1 MQHYCVAKRAD
12 REGTMSTSE
21 DPQVLSEKLTQIGMT
36 DSEKRIWRSLIEVFD
51 SMYELPPLH
60 KAKYEETYRALHDL
74 QTALLERPGL
84 RALGWPLPA
93 TDDEIN
99 NQRENLIKLGMTQA
113 ELEVWY
119 APVAGTLMGLPE
131 LYPMERE
138 ETAHAIHKL
147 QTRLLARPVFRA
159 SGWESPTP
167 DAPPYLRGPEVIS
180 SSLISKD
187 GLTALGMIDD
197 EVQAWEELADL
208 ANRIYQLPSVYLWE
222 RRETQHDLHNLELRL
237 LARPSLRRNN

>member
-1 MQHYCVAKRAD
+1 
-12 REGTMSTSE
+12 MSTSE

-119 APVAGTLMGLPE
+119 APVAGTLMELPE

-159 SGWESPTP
+159 FGWESPTP
-167 DAPPYLRGPEVIS
+167 DAPPYRRGPRVIS

-208 ANRIYQLPSVYLWE
+208 ANRIYQLPPVYLWE

-237 LARPSLRRNN
+237 LARPSLRRDN

>member
-1 MQHYCVAKRAD
+1 
-12 REGTMSTSE
+12 
-21 DPQVLSEKLTQIGMT
+21 
-36 DSEKRIWRSLIEVFD
+36 
-51 SMYELPPLH
+51 
-60 KAKYEETYRALHDL
+60 
-74 QTALLERPGL
+74 
-84 RALGWPLPA
+84 
-93 TDDEIN
+93 
-99 NQRENLIKLGMTQA
+99 MTQA

-119 APVAGTLMGLPE
+119 APVAGTLMELPE

-159 SGWESPTP
+159 FGWESPTP
-167 DAPPYLRGPEVIS
+167 DAPPYRRGPRVIS

-208 ANRIYQLPSVYLWE
+208 ANRIYQLPPVYLWE